1 MSIVF
6 ANTSTGGAVA
16 RGGFEYQDAYA
27 LLNFPTWLSQD
38 AFSGM
43 VSELLGDMEL
53 TYYSTGLPRHLC
65 MEAKNHGLTNPEF
78 WAEIAQFETLHAS
91 SPDTYIRFR
100 YVSTATPAALAPMR
114 NMLDRLRNV
123 VEAYAEGHPL
133 RLEAEEEIV
142 QWIIDKAKQSRARA
156 EFVVRRVEFDD
167 FDGDADQRFL
177 SAFAEALPSLAD
189 VPPSR
194 VSKVK
199 EKWERLIAHS
209 AKGHVS
215 RNEIEEQM
223 LLALNDTERAIWMST
238 ASQPL
243 LRCGATGEHVPGSL
257 DMAIDMRPY
266 IDDTRAL
273 RTEVEWDELH
283 RQSEAMGE
291 FLATSRPRKRV
302 RLNANLRMSAA
313 VVLGSAFKATKGHA
327 LQIEHRGNLFSLDD
341 YTERSEPYFKNTL
354 IDGGGAEG
362 VVSIQ
367 IGALT
372 RADVQHEMSSLG
384 LASAPSLYI
393 ESEEGI
399 ANIQTLNRAVTESKR
414 TIATFRSNAKLT
426 KLHLIIKGP
435 SFFAA
440 ALGHRLNGLG
450 SIQLYDW
457 TGARYST
464 TALLQR

>member
-27 LLNFPTWLSQD
+27 LLNLPKWLSQD
-38 AFSGM
+38 SFSGM
-43 VSELLGDMEL
+43 VSELLGDIEL
-53 TYYSTGLPRHLC
+53 TYYSIGKPRHLC
-65 MEAKNHGLTNPEF
+65 MEAKNHGLTNPGF
-78 WAEIAQFETLHAS
+78 WAEIAQFEALHAS

-100 YVSTATPAALAPMR
+100 FVSTATPPALAPMR
-114 NMLDRLRNV
+114 NMLDRLRTV
-123 VEAYAEGHPL
+123 VEVYAERHPL

-142 QWIIDKAKQSRARA
+142 QWLIDKAKQPRARA

-194 VSKVK
+194 VVKVK
-199 EKWERLIAHS
+199 ENWERLITHS

-223 LLALNDTERAIWMST
+223 ILALNDTERAIWLGT

-243 LRCGATGEHVPGSL
+243 LRCGITGERVPDSL
-257 DMAIDMRPY
+257 DMAIDMRPF
-266 IDDTRAL
+266 IDDTRAS
-273 RTEVEWDELH
+273 RTEAEWDELH
-283 RQSEAMGE
+283 RQTEAMGE
-291 FLATSRPRKRV
+291 FLAISRPRRRV

-313 VVLGSAFKATKGHA
+313 VVLGSAFKATKGHG

-341 YTERSEPYFKNTL
+341 YTERSDLYFKNTL
-354 IDGGGAEG
+354 VAGGGAEG
-362 VVSIQ
+362 VISIQ
-367 IGALT
+367 IGMLT
-372 RADVQHEMSSLG
+372 RADVQHEMASFGLG
-384 LASAPSLYI
+384 SAPSLFL

-399 ANIQTLNRAVTESKR
+399 TNVQTLNRAVAEAKR
-414 TIATFRSNAKLT
+414 AIGTFRSNVKLSR
-426 KLHLIIKGP
+426 LHLIIKGP
-435 SFFAA
+435 SFFAI

-457 TGARYST
+457 TGTRYST
-464 TALLQR
+464 TAVLQK